1 MQGGWAARRILGEE
15 QEPVS
20 VPFCFLRRPPECP
33 ELWPSLARPAHPQP
47 LPLSSWALGYSCRLL
62 CNSIPTCFARS
73 LRTTP
78 PGPLRNLEGSPRL
91 RAELDLTLQPKRASE
106 PLAGVGEPGLE
117 SWFQILALP
126 FIDLVVTLGR

>member
-1 MQGGWAARRILGEE
+1 MPGALAQPGPSGPPAAPSPVFLG
-15 QEPVS
+15 PRV
-20 VPFCFLRRPPECP
+20 
-33 ELWPSLARPAHPQP
+33 
-47 LPLSSWALGYSCRLL
+47 YSCRLL
-62 CNSIPTCFARS
+62 CNSIPTCFAQS